1 MNIKQQLTGKQLSR
15 FSIGFTLMYA
25 AIGCAL
31 HPHCGFSFLQLTT
44 MCILAVIILILAYSF
59 LLTNFASMLSTR
71 CDYKPIAPSVSF
83 DQQNVNTVDKAD
95 NKAQSVIDKYEENL
109 NASIRQSVE
118 RRTRTIEAINEYVM
132 DVTTGYLS
140 KKGLATLLANIEK
153 LANGLYDEYEAIRSD
168 MENTL
173 KSPDLRHLA
182 WNIGERLNVPRR
194 ERAKFILASFPVIL
208 KDATIEYLERNLR
221 DSVVSNIII
230 DVPDKGDYKFHYRQN
245 EVS

>member
-1 MNIKQQLTGKQLSR
+1 MNIKQQLAGKQLSR

-31 HPHCGFSFLQLTT
+31 HPHCGFSFMQLST
-44 MCILAVIILILAYSF
+44 MCVLTVIILILAYSVLF
-59 LLTNFASMLSTR
+59 TNFASMLKTKY
-71 CDYKPIAPSVSF
+71 DYEHITPSVSF
-83 DQQNVNTVDKAD
+83 GQQSMNAIDNAD

-109 NASIRQSVE
+109 NASIQRNAE

-140 KKGLATLLANIEK
+140 KKGLTTLLANIEK
-153 LANGLYDEYEAIRSD
+153 LANGVYNEYEAIHPD

-221 DSVVSNIII
+221 DSVASNIII
-230 DVPDKGDYKFHYRQN
+230 DVPDKGDYKFHHKQN
-245 EVS
+245 EVA

>member
-31 HPHCGFSFLQLTT
+31 HPHCGFSFMQLST
-44 MCILAVIILILAYSF
+44 MCILTIIILILAYCF
-59 LLTNFASMLSTR
+59 LFTNFASMLNTKQS
-71 CDYKPIAPSVSF
+71 YKHAVTSVSF
-83 DQQNVNTVDKAD
+83 GQQGMDAVDND
-95 NKAQSVIDKYEENL
+95 CNKINSVIDRYEQNL
-109 NASIRQSVE
+109 NASIRQNAE
-118 RRTRTIEAINEYVM
+118 RHTRTMEAIYEYVT

-140 KKGLATLLANIEK
+140 KKGLNTLLANIEK
-153 LANGLYDEYEAIRSD
+153 LANGVYDEYETIHSD
-168 MENTL
+168 MENIL

-221 DSVVSNIII
+221 DSVASNIVI
-230 DVPDKGDYKFHYRQN
+230 DVPNKGDYKFHHKRN
-245 EVS
+245 GAV

>member
-1 MNIKQQLTGKQLSR
+1 MKIKQQLTGKQLSR

-31 HPHCGFSFLQLTT
+31 HPHCGFSFMQLST
-44 MCILAVIILILAYSF
+44 MCILTVIILILAYNF
-59 LLTNFASMLSTR
+59 LFTNFASMLSTR
-71 CDYKPIAPSVSF
+71 SDYKPIAPSVPF
-83 DQQNVNTVDKAD
+83 DQQNMNTVDNAD
-95 NKAQSVIDKYEENL
+95 NKAQSVIDKYEESL
-109 NASIRQSVE
+109 NASIQRNAE
-118 RRTRTIEAINEYVM
+118 KRTRTIEAINEYVM

-140 KKGLATLLANIEK
+140 KKGLTTLLANIEK
-153 LANGLYDEYEAIRSD
+153 LANGVYDEYEAIHSD

-221 DSVVSNIII
+221 DSVASNITI
-230 DVPDKGDYKFHYRQN
+230 DVPDKGNYKFHHKQN
-245 EVS
+245 EVA

>member
-1 MNIKQQLTGKQLSR
+1 MNIKQQLAGKQLSR

-31 HPHCGFSFLQLTT
+31 HPHCGFSFMQLST
-44 MCILAVIILILAYSF
+44 MYVLTVIILILAYSVLF
-59 LLTNFASMLSTR
+59 TNFASMLKTKY
-71 CDYKPIAPSVSF
+71 DYEHITPSVSF
-83 DQQNVNTVDKAD
+83 DQQNVNTMDNAD
-95 NKAQSVIDKYEENL
+95 NKAQSVIDKYKENL
-109 NASIRQSVE
+109 NASIQRNAE

-140 KKGLATLLANIEK
+140 KKGLTTLLANIEK
-153 LANGLYDEYEAIRSD
+153 LANGVYDEYEAIHSD
-168 MENTL
+168 MGNTL

-221 DSVVSNIII
+221 DSVASNIII
-230 DVPDKGDYKFHYRQN
+230 DVPDKGDYKFHHKQN
-245 EVS
+245 EVA